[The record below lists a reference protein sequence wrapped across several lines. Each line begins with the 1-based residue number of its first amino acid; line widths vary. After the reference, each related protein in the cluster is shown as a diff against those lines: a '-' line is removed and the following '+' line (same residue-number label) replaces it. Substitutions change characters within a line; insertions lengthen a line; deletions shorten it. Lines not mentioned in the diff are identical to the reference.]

1 LCTKAHRKP
10 TGIME
15 SKRFDDDIWLLDR
28 ITQGSEYDLHLAF
41 WPAENQR
48 ILVKSLRPTSDSI
61 RRKKVESRLLKEA
74 ATLEEFWSPYFP
86 KVYDIRRNSEGTLYL
101 ILQYFEGV
109 SLRQYLDLNIDNGIK
124 FKVAQKID
132 SELTHALKYLH
143 TKKNVIHFD
152 LSPENIIISPENKVH
167 LIDFEDAKII
177 GQKIAQKNIR
187 GKAKYM
193 APELKS
199 SIGQISASTSYDE
212 YAKSII
218 YKEMLSLCSTLDRL
232 KGGQLFLPS
241 ISAPKFSTKHSSI
254 FKRTSLALT
263 LTLFVLLGLTFGP
276 FYKQES
282 PSKKQ
287 SARSTNS
294 NIQKKKVKSL
304 KRKRL
309 SRSPALPKAQIVKR
323 RSAAIEK
330 KSTRKVAPKTSFK
343 QHFQRI
349 VSTQDKK
356 LQACLK
362 PLKRKEI
369 TLGFVLQEKTG
380 KLLKLRSKKNIRI
393 DENISSCIS
402 KLYKDLKYPIHPSK
416 KEVEITQRF
425 IIVNKS

>member
-1 LCTKAHRKP
+1 
-10 TGIME
+10 MD

-48 ILVKSLRPTSDSI
+48 ILVKSLRPTSDEA
-61 RRKKVESRLLKEA
+61 RRKKIESRLLKEA

-109 SLRQYLDLNIDNGIK
+109 SLRQYLDLNIENGIK

-132 SELTHALKYLH
+132 SELSHALKYLH

-177 GQKIAQKNIR
+177 GQKIAQRNIR

-199 SIGQISASTSYDE
+199 STCQINASVYYDE

-218 YKEMLSLCSTLDRL
+218 YKEMLNLCSTLDRL
-232 KGGQLFLPS
+232 KGGQLFLPRMS
-241 ISAPKFSTKHSSI
+241 TPKFNSKHSSI
-254 FKRTSLALT
+254 FKNTSIGLALT
-263 LTLFVLLGLTFGP
+263 LLVLLGLTFGP

-282 PSKKQ
+282 PLIKQ
-287 SARSTNS
+287 IANTTNL
-294 NIQKKKVKSL
+294 NIPKKKVGSL
-304 KRKRL
+304 RRKRI
-309 SRSPALPKAQIVKR
+309 SRSPALPKAQIVNR
-323 RSAAIEK
+323 RSAAIK
-330 KSTRKVAPKTSFK
+330 KKRIGKRYVKTSFK
-343 QHFQRI
+343 HRFQTI
-349 VSTQDKK
+349 VSSQDQK
-356 LQACLK
+356 LQKCLR
-362 PLKRKEI
+362 PLKRKEV

-380 KLLKLRSKKNIRI
+380 KLLKLKTKKNIRF
-393 DENISSCIS
+393 DKSVLSCIS
-402 KLYKDLKYPIHPSK
+402 KLYKDLKYPVHPSR